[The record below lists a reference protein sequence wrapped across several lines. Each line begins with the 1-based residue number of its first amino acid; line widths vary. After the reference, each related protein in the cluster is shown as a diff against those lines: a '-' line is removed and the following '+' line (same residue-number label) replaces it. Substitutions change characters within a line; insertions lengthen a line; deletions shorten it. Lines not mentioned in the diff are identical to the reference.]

1 MDAVLGGVLDPD
13 DWDNFRTQS
22 HQMLDDMID
31 HLQTLRQRPVWQPA
45 PEAIRQRFK
54 SPLPKGETALSVLHA
69 EFMQYILPFAV
80 GNTHPGFMGWVH
92 GGGTPVGMVAEMLA
106 AGLNA
111 NLGGRNQIPLEVE
124 RQIIDWMR
132 QLFALPEPTSGVL
145 VAGTSSASLIALTT
159 ARNRAQ
165 EQGIP
170 TDTLVAYASSEVHGC
185 IARALDVIGLGRG
198 ALRKVA
204 CNGQQQIDLL
214 SLQQQIAEDRAQG
227 KSPWLVVGCAGT
239 VNTGAIDDLA
249 ALSAIAQR
257 EQLWL
262 HIDGAFGALSILA
275 PEIAPRL
282 RGIEMADSL
291 AMDFHKWGQV
301 PYDAGL
307 VLIRDGA
314 LHQRSFAA
322 TDSYLQRETH
332 GLAANTPWPCDYGI
346 DLSRGFRALKVWFT
360 LKAFGS
366 EKLGAMIS
374 HCCQLAR
381 ELEQLVSD
389 HPQLELA
396 APVSLNIVC
405 FYHTGS
411 EIRSHTDDDP
421 LTPEQLNALNRAIV
435 RHIQCSGL
443 AAPSLA
449 TVAGRSVIRAAIVN
463 HRTRS
468 EDIIRLIDA
477 TEAAAIA
484 YQIPTHRSTS

>member
-1 MDAVLGGVLDPD
+1 V
-13 DWDNFRTQS
+13 T
-22 HQMLDDMID
+22 
-31 HLQTLRQRPVWQPA
+31 
-45 PEAIRQRFK
+45 
-54 SPLPKGETALSVLHA
+54 
-69 EFMQYILPFAV
+69 
-80 GNTHPGFMGWVH
+80 
-92 GGGTPVGMVAEMLA
+92 
-106 AGLNA
+106 
-111 NLGGRNQIPLEVE
+111 
-124 RQIIDWMR
+124 
-132 QLFALPEPTSGVL
+132 
-145 VAGTSSASLIALTT
+145 GTSAATLIALTT
-159 ARNRAQ
+159 ARNHAQ

-170 TDTLVAYASSEVHGC
+170 PRSLVAYASSEVHGC
-185 IARALDVIGLGRG
+185 IARALNVIGLGRK
-198 ALRKVA
+198 ALRIIA
-204 CNGQQQIDLL
+204 CNGAHQIDLHAL
-214 SLQQQIAEDRAQG
+214 EQQVAADRAQG
-227 KSPWLVVGCAGT
+227 QTPWLIIGSVGT

-249 ALSAIAQR
+249 ALGAIAQR
-257 EQLWL
+257 EHAWL
-262 HIDGAFGALSILA
+262 HIDGAFGALAMLA

-291 AMDFHKWGQV
+291 AMDFHKCGQV

-314 LHQRSFAA
+314 LHRRSFAA
-322 TDSYLQRETH
+322 TDSYLQRETQ

-360 LKAFGS
+360 FNTFGS
-366 EKLGAMIS
+366 KKIGAMIS

-405 FYHTGS
+405 FRHLG
-411 EIRSHTDDDP
+411 HHPGDAP
-421 LTPEQLNALNRAIV
+421 LTPEQSDTLNRAIV

-449 TVAGRSVIRAAIVN
+449 TVGGRSVIRAAIVN

-477 TEAAAIA
+477 TEAAARA
-484 YQIPTHRSTS
+484 CQILSHRSSP